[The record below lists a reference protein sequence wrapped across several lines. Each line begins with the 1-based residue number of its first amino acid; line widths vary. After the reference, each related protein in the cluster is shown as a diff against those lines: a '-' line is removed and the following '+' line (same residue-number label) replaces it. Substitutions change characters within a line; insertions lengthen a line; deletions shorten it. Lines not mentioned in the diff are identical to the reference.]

1 MTARNPPVP
10 GSPGVKIE
18 DDSEMMQYRLS
29 RSGWVAIFLAAAVLT
44 AGDGVAGDEAS
55 ALPAGLEAYLDA
67 RILEANGSYREAMDA
82 YEEALKQAPDV
93 GEVRVAFA
101 SFLVDVGMAERAAQ
115 LLDGIQNL
123 EPDGMRVKALAL
135 AQLSVRQTDLA
146 DDALEALRAA
156 VEETPDDPNLLLALA
171 QTLSNQGQ
179 VVEAEEIIAG
189 LREDRPSNPRLIEM
203 NADLLRAAGRTDEA
217 IALYKQCS
225 DSGPAVQACRD
236 DLVSLL
242 VEADRPGEAG
252 EVMLQ
257 WLGDL
262 DLDSLMQAAA
272 LLWEGNRLQLS
283 LDTVQRVLAKAPD
296 SPRALV
302 LEAHLLSA
310 LGRHEEAIDRLQ
322 KLVKK
327 SPDDIDLILALAWS
341 LGRTGDMEKAER
353 WLDRGWEQV
362 QSDAGSKNAVRCA
375 LTAARLEI
383 LAGKPM
389 AARSWLDRV
398 GSYSFAGADYV
409 RLLAETYRTNEQ
421 WQEGITA
428 LVRLEPHLEGRAQ
441 IEAEAME
448 AEFRL
453 RLNDPRAW
461 RRLRPLLDSDQLP
474 DVMLGLQVLQSVELW
489 DEAASS
495 SAAALDRFGEN
506 RELLFIRAASL
517 ERLGENEAAEEVFR
531 GLVASNPDDANAAN
545 YLGYMWA
552 DRSVNLDEA
561 MDLISRAVAL
571 DPDNAAYLDSLGW
584 VNYRRGNL
592 EEAVRWLR
600 RAVDLGGDVGDGT
613 IYCHLGEVL
622 LASDQSAEGRRYLQL
637 GLDMGCDDPEHVRS
651 LLDRKENAQP

>member
-1 MTARNPPVP
+1 M
-10 GSPGVKIE
+10 KIE
-18 DDSEMMQYRLS
+18 DVFEMMQHRF
-29 RSGWVAIFLAAAVLT
+29 RQSGWVMVFVAAVVLT
-44 AGDGVAGDEAS
+44 TGESVAVEAPS
-55 ALPAGLEAYLDA
+55 ALPAGLEAYLEA
-67 RILEANGSYREAMDA
+67 RVLEANGSYREAMDA
-82 YEEALKQAPDV
+82 YEQALQQAPDV
-93 GEVRVAFA
+93 EEIRVAFA
-101 SFLVDVGMAERAAQ
+101 AFLVDVGMAERAAQ
-115 LLDGIQNL
+115 LLDGIQDL

-135 AQLSVRQTDLA
+135 AQLSARQTDLA

-156 VEETPDDPNLLLALA
+156 VKDAPDDPNLLLSLA
-171 QTLSNQGQ
+171 QTLANQGE
-179 VVEAEEIIAG
+179 VAEAEQIIAG

-203 NADLLRAAGRTDEA
+203 HADLLRANGRTDEA
-217 IALYKQCS
+217 IALYKECAE
-225 DSGPAVQACRD
+225 SGPAVQTCRD

-242 VEADRPGEAG
+242 VESDRPGEAG
-252 EVMLQ
+252 ELMLQ
-257 WLGDL
+257 WHGDL
-262 DLDSLMQAAA
+262 DLDALMQAAA

-283 LDTVQRVLAKAPD
+283 LTTVQRVLAKAPD

-322 KLVKK
+322 KLLKK

-341 LGRTGDMEKAER
+341 LGRTGEMEKAER

-383 LAGKPM
+383 LADKPM
-389 AARSWLDRV
+389 VARSWLDRV
-398 GSYSFAGADYV
+398 GNYEFAGVDYV
-409 RLLAETYRTNEQ
+409 RLLAETYRANEQ

-428 LVRLEPHLEGRAQ
+428 LVRVQPHLEGRAQ

-453 RLNDPRAW
+453 RLDDPRAW
-461 RRLRPLLDSDQLP
+461 RRLRPLLDSAQLP
-474 DVMLGLQVLQSVELW
+474 DVMIALQVLQSVELW
-489 DEAASS
+489 DEVASN

-506 RELLFIRAASL
+506 RELLFIRASAL

-531 GLVASNPDDANAAN
+531 GLVEADPDDANAAN

-592 EEAVRWLR
+592 DEAVRWLR
-600 RAVDLGGDVGDGT
+600 RAADVAGNIGDGT

-622 LASDQSAEGRRYLQL
+622 LASDQTAEGRRYLQL

-651 LLDRKENAQP
+651 LLDRKQDAQP